1 MACDPPSSLSHS
13 VPSCSAAPAPH
24 GETQHFHSN
33 KTNQSQKATHTKQP
47 KTDINYI
54 RTTTHAISPALA
66 AADVCFL
73 LPLLMSLR
81 AQQWLQPAPQ
91 QRKRGVRNTEKEK
104 RGKLSTS
111 NVVEEPGRRICGGRG
126 DWRRKGGTA
135 IGQNSSF

>member
-33 KTNQSQKATHTKQP
+33 KTTQSQKATHTKQP

-54 RTTTHAISPALA
+54 PTTTHAISPALA

-73 LPLLMSLR
+73 LPLRMSLR

-111 NVVEEPGRRICGGRG
+111 IEVEEPEQRICGGRG
-126 DWRRKGGTA
+126 GWRRKGGTA